1 MKKLL
6 PFKIILFA
14 PALLLSSCGY
24 GVKEVYQGIPYNSS
38 NFVENYYNVWDS
50 SINPYSSD
58 NKIKETAETLEL
70 SDQNKLFYT
79 LNDTNFHEL
88 DSGWPTYN
96 YVYDKMEP
104 TDGTKAYG
112 PAVKLSNYDNSF
124 KYGVI
129 SKMFDGQMFCNGDF
143 QNARTQVESMN
154 QDEKKGFGVLFSK
167 ECNDAS
173 YFMMNFKCSVVT
185 ESSQNLVS
193 GKSNF
198 ELYVSFVLKT
208 DSGYKYVP
216 TKTVVEN
223 VPTNSGD
230 DHDESRPE
238 SVRFTGR
245 NGSYVCFGFSVKEL
259 NLNRL
264 IGFTVQYKLLSDT
277 VSVQYPTEKAYHA
290 IMLYEASFPHTT
302 WH

>member
-1 MKKLL
+1 MKLS
-6 PFKIILFA
+6 PFKLFLFA
-14 PALLLSSCGY
+14 PTLLLSSCGY
-24 GVKEVYQGIPYNSS
+24 GLREVYQGVPYNST
-38 NFVENYYNVWDS
+38 NFLENYYNVWDS
-50 SINPYSSD
+50 SINPYSDD
-58 NKIKETAETLEL
+58 NKIKETTETLEL
-70 SDQNKLFYT
+70 SESNKVFRSL
-79 LNDTNFHEL
+79 DDSAFHEL

-112 PAVKLSNYDNSF
+112 PAICLSNYDDSF

-143 QNARTQVESMN
+143 QNARTQVEPTN
-154 QDEKKGFGVLFSK
+154 YNEKNGFGVLFSK

-185 ESSQNLVS
+185 ETNQNLS
-193 GKSNF
+193 GGMSDF
-198 ELYVSFVLKT
+198 ELLISFVLKT

-216 TKTVVEN
+216 VVSTVEN

-230 DHDESRPE
+230 DHDETRAE
-238 SVRFTGR
+238 NVRFKGR
-245 NGSYVCFGFSVKEL
+245 LTSYVCFGFSVKEL

-277 VSVQYPTEKAYHA
+277 VSPKYPGEKAYHA